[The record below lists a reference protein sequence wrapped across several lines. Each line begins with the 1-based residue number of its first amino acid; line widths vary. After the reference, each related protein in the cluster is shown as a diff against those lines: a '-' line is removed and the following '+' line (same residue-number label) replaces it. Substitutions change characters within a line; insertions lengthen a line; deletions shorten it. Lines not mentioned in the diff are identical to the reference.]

1 MLRGDL
7 GDVNRRPIFGRIKIE
22 TGFDTEV
29 GEWYSL
35 FEYNIYF
42 QKKPLLHMAGAE
54 SALPAVDHVVL
65 DNSDTEVSEVV
76 ECDSTVV
83 DVLKKSASKEFGLQ
97 LPLGNKED
105 IESLGTVCDLENNE
119 GNVAEATTLNV
130 VALEMSISSK
140 VSDESISLGCQT
152 PRGNIFDPF
161 APGPEEVL
169 CGAPKKN
176 VVRGVETL
184 SRRKLIFESDDFPVK
199 RLSFEFDDS
208 EEEDLYLQGICKM
221 FLDLIISNQ
230 ALEATG
236 DGEAVL
242 IDAAIPPESYKTPE
256 SKPLLTGIAD
266 TCPDAPLRPS
276 LKMIK
281 LSPGICRKLDFGS
294 VSPKTLF
301 AEDNKS

>member
-1 MLRGDL
+1 M
-7 GDVNRRPIFGRIKIE
+7 P
-22 TGFDTEV
+22 
-29 GEWYSL
+29 
-35 FEYNIYF
+35 
-42 QKKPLLHMAGAE
+42 GAE
-54 SALPAVDHVVL
+54 SALPAVGHVVL

-83 DVLKKSASKEFGLQ
+83 EVLQKSASEEVRLQ
-97 LPLGNKED
+97 FPLGNKED
-105 IESLGTVCDLENNE
+105 VESLGTVCDLENND

-130 VALEMSISSK
+130 VALEMSISCK
-140 VSDESISLGCQT
+140 APDESISLGCET

-161 APGPEEVL
+161 APGPEEAL

-208 EEEDLYLQGICKM
+208 EEEDLYLQGICTM

-242 IDAAIPPESYKTPE
+242 IDSIPPESYKTPE

>member
-1 MLRGDL
+1 M
-7 GDVNRRPIFGRIKIE
+7 V
-22 TGFDTEV
+22 
-29 GEWYSL
+29 
-35 FEYNIYF
+35 
-42 QKKPLLHMAGAE
+42 GAE
-54 SALPAVDHVVL
+54 STLPAVDHAAL

-83 DVLKKSASKEFGLQ
+83 EVLEKSASEEVHLQ
-97 LPLGNKED
+97 FPFGNKED
-105 IESLGTVCDLENNE
+105 VESLGTVCDLENNE
-119 GNVAEATTLNV
+119 SNAAEAITLNV
-130 VALEMSISSK
+130 VALEMSISCK
-140 VSDESISLGCQT
+140 APDENISLGCQT

-161 APGPEEVL
+161 APGPEEAL

-199 RLSFEFDDS
+199 RLSFEFDDL

-236 DGEAVL
+236 DSEVL
-242 IDAAIPPESYKTPE
+242 INAAIPPESYKTPE
-256 SKPLLTGIAD
+256 SKPLLTGIAE

-276 LKMIK
+276 LKMLK